1 MHIGEHI
8 LVMNTVKRLILLLV
22 FAFAASHAFGENVS
36 RPSSR
41 PANPV
46 RKAQEMNTNFS
57 PEAFKGHTVFAWK
70 EASGY
75 SFVWLSSTNALIPR
89 KRMVNAS
96 PISECVVTKRFKEM
110 KGLRQHVS
118 LYLIPDAPQALRF
131 YTQGDIPKTSMDASL
146 DLIERLEKLAK
157 ENQVFFVV
165 SGSDGDRT
173 LDGWNE
179 APQQEAQTDDFIGF
193 AEMEADGTLILRLY
207 AYLDDNDKSKGHVLG
222 YFRYPPDHPEYEN
235 ILRHVGPI
243 KPGEDKPVRPWPE
256 TSDIECNLEEGE

>member
-1 MHIGEHI
+1 
-8 LVMNTVKRLILLLV
+8 
-22 FAFAASHAFGENVS
+22 
-36 RPSSR
+36 
-41 PANPV
+41 
-46 RKAQEMNTNFS
+46 MNTNFS